1 MYYLSNEK
9 DTTNEDAVRITTI
22 HQSKGLEADVV
33 IMINVSSNINSIP
46 SKIVEEDILKYVKK
60 NKDYYPYE
68 EERRLFYVGL
78 TRTRNNIYIISNR
91 NKESIFINEL
101 KKYKNVEII
110 KK

>member
-1 MYYLSNEK
+1 MITGIYFFS
-9 DTTNEDAVRITTI
+9 EDWGT
-22 HQSKGLEADVV
+22 
-33 IMINVSSNINSIP
+33 
-46 SKIVEEDILKYVKK
+46 K

-110 KK
+110 KKWYNTFWKEGYYG